1 MTDLVVV
8 SLEAWDSVWRRNQHL
23 VWRLLEADPT
33 LRVLF
38 VEPAADPVHDAR
50 RGARVARGNGL
61 RTADLPGA
69 HDRLWLFQPTKWLP
83 RRCDPRA
90 DARLSAAVVR
100 AASKV
105 GMTDPLAWIN
115 DPAAADL
122 LRRTSWP
129 ALYDITDDW
138 LAADRSRREHD
149 KLVEDEA
156 YLLRHCRQVV
166 VCSPRLMETKH
177 ADRVTLIQNAVETQA
192 YAAPLSRPSDVPAGT
207 VVLYLGTLHRDRL
220 DLDLCIA
227 LAKSLPEDASFVLVG
242 PVALDNADASL
253 LAGAGAL
260 LLGPREHTSVPAYLK
275 NADVLAV
282 PHVVT
287 AFTDSLDPIKV
298 YEYLA
303 AGRPIVST
311 PVAGFRELRL
321 PQVDVALAEDF
332 CQAIKTRLETLEG
345 ATATAVDVPSW
356 ADRAEAMRTVIAEL
370 GESRRV
376 RRG

>member
-1 MTDLVVV
+1 
-8 SLEAWDSVWRRNQHL
+8 
-23 VWRLLEADPT
+23 
-33 LRVLF
+33 
-38 VEPAADPVHDAR
+38 
-50 RGARVARGNGL
+50 
-61 RTADLPGA
+61 
-69 HDRLWLFQPTKWLP
+69 
-83 RRCDPRA
+83 
-90 DARLSAAVVR
+90 
-100 AASKV
+100 
-105 GMTDPLAWIN
+105 MTDPLAWIN

-227 LAKSLPEDASFVLVG
+227 LAKALPEDASFVLVG